1 MVVIGIVFGCTNI
14 IIPEVDP
21 ELILSLVEK
30 EKIELALLVPAVILF
45 LIQHPKA
52 KSTDFSSLRQIIYGA
67 SPIAEESKSASAAP
81 IAAPASTYSTRQL
94 PSAPAPSSA
103 P

>member
-1 MVVIGIVFGCTNI
+1 M
-14 IIPEVDP
+14 
-21 ELILSLVEK
+21 SLVEK

-67 SPIAEESKSASAAP
+67 SPIAEDTLLKAIDIMGCDFLAGLW
-81 IAAPASTYSTRQL
+81 IN
-94 PSAPAPSSA
+94 
-103 P
+103 